1 MGSRRLLGKKHPL
14 LYNRHHQS
22 LPTLCCPHSRK
33 SILLTAVPAPGSELR
48 GGKGTSLLAPC
59 SQFSLQGG
67 EWMCSC
73 RTRGGHSLTRTKG
86 SPQRVSLCWAPR
98 PSLQLVSRAGLS
110 DPASMLTHS
119 LDSSSSHP
127 TLCLSQHQ
135 GRGTRISPGAGV
147 GWRGVVTER
156 LWRFGSLGAAG
167 KAGSSIKP
175 HQISGGKQPRG
186 VHTVT
191 AQLISIRCRALSA
204 SLTT

>member
-1 MGSRRLLGKKHPL
+1 
-14 LYNRHHQS
+14 
-22 LPTLCCPHSRK
+22 
-33 SILLTAVPAPGSELR
+33 
-48 GGKGTSLLAPC
+48 
-59 SQFSLQGG
+59 
-67 EWMCSC
+67 MCSC

-191 AQLISIRCRALSA
+191 AQLISIRCKALSA
-204 SLTT
+204 SLTTCSVRQALPAFGNKPRKEGRPGELRWGQEMGSLSPFGVGLQAAAGGMGNVAARVG